1 MVLFMAVF
9 YFVVLV
15 ALQAVASQ
23 DAAVKEI
30 FLPRRSNLPFLESE
44 HIENST
50 KAKISITH
58 DKIFSVVS
66 KRFLSF
72 AIHAKAFARRSPFLY
87 HDATFL
93 TLCKGLSMQKGTDSN
108 IYLRA
113 AGNAANKIYFR
124 KDSHR
129 LDDNHH
135 DKFFMNPL
143 RWDNLMSFVS
153 KLGWKLLFGLN
164 GLPRKADGS
173 WDYSNPLEFL
183 QYARSRGDDVD
194 YELGNGMLAL
204 VFTFWQRLR
213 FVLGHPLMLAL
224 IIV

>member
-1 MVLFMAVF
+1 MALFYCIVI
-9 YFVVLV
+9 V

-23 DAAVKEI
+23 DAAAKKI
-30 FLPRRSNLPFLESE
+30 FLPRGSNLPFLELA
-44 HIENST
+44 HTENSAIT
-50 KAKISITH
+50 KISITH
-58 DKIFSVVS
+58 DKIFAVVS

-72 AIHAKAFARRSPFLY
+72 AIHAKAFARRSEYLY
-87 HDATFL
+87 DDATFL
-93 TLCKGLSMQKGTDSN
+93 TLCQGLSMQKGTDSN

-135 DKFFMNPL
+135 DKFFMTPL
-143 RWDNLMSFVS
+143 RWDNLMNFIS
-153 KLGWKLLFGLN
+153 KLGWKLVFGLN
-164 GLPRKADGS
+164 DLLRKDDGS
-173 WDYSNPLEFL
+173 WDYSNPLKFL

-194 YELGNGMLAL
+194 FELGNGMLAL

-213 FVLGHPLMLAL
+213 FVLGHPLMLAFR
-224 IIV
+224 IV